1 MATPERVQLLTNAL
15 RAAASQAA
23 EFVGGGASLLF
34 ATLPGED
41 TAGVPRLR
49 AAAGFETLD
58 DARGAAGSV
67 SQAVSDCIA
76 SQHAVTLGG
85 MESIGARGA
94 AGVLILPLKI
104 EEHTHGALVVC
115 LPAAIQAPTPESLS
129 LLAATTAIHIDHMQ
143 LGDEVEALRNASK
156 DDADSEDADELL
168 RLSETL
174 FAQDIE
180 LMRNNEKLG
189 QIEKIKSDFIEKMS
203 KELRTPLNSIIEST
217 ISVLAGEN
225 ENLSDDAKQSLRAAL
240 DEGTIFQRTLQNILD
255 LWRIKQGEMPVEIQ
269 DLNFSEVVDEAI
281 FSVQD
286 TLKGSTVTIQKKI
299 APNFPKIKADLAK
312 VNQLLFLLVDN
323 AAKFTPEGTIE
334 IRAEMDGNNLRC
346 HVKDT
351 GIGICNDDQQY
362 IFDDFFQVDDHASSQ
377 YRGAGLGLSLV
388 RDLLSLLDGSC
399 MIDSEPGSGTTAT
412 FEIPVQISG

>member
-23 EFVGGGASLLF
+23 ELVGGGSSLLF

-41 TAGVPRLR
+41 AAGVPRLR
-49 AAAGFETLD
+49 AAAGFDTLD

-67 SQAVSDCIA
+67 SQAVADCIS
-76 SQHAVTLGG
+76 SQQAMSLGSVEA
-85 MESIGARGA
+85 MGARGA
-94 AGVLILPLKI
+94 AGVLLLPLTI
-104 EEHTHGALVVC
+104 EDRTHGALAIG
-115 LPAAIQAPTPESLS
+115 LPTAIRGPAPESLAMV
-129 LLAATTAIHIDHMQ
+129 AATTAIHIDHMG
-143 LGDEVEALRNASK
+143 LGDEIDAMRNAAK
-156 DDADSEDADELL
+156 NDAKPEDADELL

-203 KELRTPLNSIIEST
+203 KELRTPLNSIIEAT

-255 LWRIKQGEMPVEIQ
+255 LWRIKQSEMPVEIQ

-286 TLKGSTVTIQKKI
+286 TLKGSPVTIEK
-299 APNFPKIKADLAK
+299 AVPPDFPKIKADLAK

-323 AAKFTPEGTIE
+323 AAKFTPDGTIE
-334 IRAEMDGNNLRC
+334 IHAAMEGNTLRC
-346 HVKDT
+346 QVKDT

-399 MIDSEPGSGTTAT
+399 MIDSEPGCGTTAT
-412 FEIPVQISG
+412 FEIPVQIA